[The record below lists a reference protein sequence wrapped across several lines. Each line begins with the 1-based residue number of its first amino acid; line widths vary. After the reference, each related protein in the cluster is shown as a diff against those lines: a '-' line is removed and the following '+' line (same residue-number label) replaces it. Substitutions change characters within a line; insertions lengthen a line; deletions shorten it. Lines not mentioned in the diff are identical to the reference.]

1 MSLQWFQYCVLMWPQ
16 CVSNGLPTLIVC
28 AIATIVGDCGMYVCV
43 AMADVVS
50 RHAYRIGT

>member
-1 MSLQWFQYCVLMWPQ
+1 MVPILCVDVASV
-16 CVSNGLPTLIVC
+16 CIKRLPTLIVC